1 MFKLNTNRTYQQP
14 VSLTVYDESGKEQ
27 TGKFRA
33 TFRVLPHDEARSMP
47 ADVALL
53 DAVLVGVSDIEVAG
67 DDGHALEGDA
77 LMDAVKNDPA
87 ASTALIAAYQDSIV
101 KKNRPRT

>member
-1 MFKLNTNRTYQQP
+1 MFKLNTQRTYQQP

-53 DAVLVGVSDIEVAG
+53 DAVLVDVSEIEVSGA
-67 DDGHALEGDA
+67 DGQPLTGEAL
-77 LMDAVKNDPA
+77 LDAVKNDPS